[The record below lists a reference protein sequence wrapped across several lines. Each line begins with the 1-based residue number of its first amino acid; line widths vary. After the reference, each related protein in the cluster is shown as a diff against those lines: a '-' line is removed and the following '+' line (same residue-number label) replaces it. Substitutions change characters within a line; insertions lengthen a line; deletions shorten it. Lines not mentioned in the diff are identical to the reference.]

1 MWFESSIRWRAR
13 LTLRALRST
22 WRDASAA
29 EDHWLL
35 RHVSENARSAFGLAH
50 RFRQMRS
57 ASDFQ
62 RDVPVR
68 SLAEVQRATADLRRG
83 LQRGLTVRPPF
94 CLAVSEEGEV
104 PVAAESRREGARL
117 WRLWAAGVEQAHP
130 GALAGSH
137 AVVPEG
143 TPGRSLR
150 ARGVRVLAG
159 ELAVPWTPCRRA
171 AVPAPVAG
179 VRDALLRA
187 FLAARFALASEVTLL
202 SARSAADLAAF
213 GKLVQ
218 DHAPSLIRA
227 IRDGSPGVFACE
239 QPRLCK
245 SLMRGLRP
253 DPVRARALDR
263 AAERLGRLRLV
274 DAWPGLKAL
283 AVRSGAYPEGGLWPW
298 YGNRPVVG
306 TGVFVGP
313 ERVALP
319 IQGLDGPCALTS
331 PGWTEFLPSPPGR
344 EPLRQ
349 HELQEGESYQVVV
362 TTPGGLYRIATPVW
376 VRAAGHRD
384 GAALVEP
391 VDPPV
396 AGRCAPGAPHLAS

>member
-1 MWFESSIRWRAR
+1 MWFESSVRWRAR
-13 LTLRALRST
+13 FTLRALRAT

-29 EDHWLL
+29 EDGWLL
-35 RHVSENARSAFGLAH
+35 RHVSENARSLFGLTH
-50 RFRQMRS
+50 QFRRMGSS
-57 ASDFQ
+57 ADFQ

-68 SLAEVQRATADLRRG
+68 QLAEVRRATADLRRG
-83 LQRGLTVRPPF
+83 LKRELTVRPPV

-117 WRLWAAGVEQAHP
+117 WRLWAAGVELAHP
-130 GALAGSH
+130 GVLAGSC

-143 TPGRSLR
+143 APGRSLR
-150 ARGVRVLAG
+150 ARGVRVVAG
-159 ELAVPWTPCRRA
+159 EFAVPWMPCWKG
-171 AVPAPVAG
+171 AVPAKVAG
-179 VRDALLRA
+179 IRDATLRG
-187 FLAARFALASEVTLL
+187 FLAARFALGRDVTLL

-227 IRDGSPGVFACE
+227 IRDGSLGVFACE

-245 SLMRGLRP
+245 ALMRRLRP
-253 DPVRARALDR
+253 DPERARALDR
-263 AAERLGRLRLV
+263 TAERHGKLRAV
-274 DAWPGLKAL
+274 DAWPRLKAI
-283 AVRSGAYPEGGLWPW
+283 AIRSGAHPKGALWPW
-298 YGNRPVVG
+298 YGSRPVVE

-319 IQGLDGPCALTS
+319 VLGLDGLGALTS
-331 PGWTEFLPSPPGR
+331 PGLTEFLPSPGA

-349 HELQEGESYQVVV
+349 HELREGESYQVVV
-362 TTPGGLYRIATPVW
+362 TTPGGLYRTATSLW
-376 VRAAGHRD
+376 VRAVGRRE

-396 AGRCAPGAPHLAS
+396 ARRCAPGAPDLAS